1 LILIN
6 GITFIVSGVEY
17 HSWDDF
23 HLIRTE
29 KSIGKAKVKKYEV
42 DIEGADGVLDFTE
55 YFGEP
60 KYENRPLS
68 FSFECIEKQDTFDDL
83 YSDIQNALHG
93 QKGKIILDD
102 DADFYYVGR
111 IDVNDWKSD
120 KSIGKIVIDV
130 DAEPYKYNI
139 DETVVENTV
148 TGTQTLTYSNLRK
161 AVVPTIKTT
170 GSVQIVFGDT
180 SWNIDA
186 GTYKMPELQFV
197 KGDNVLTVTGNATIT
212 VTYQEG
218 GL

>member
-1 LILIN
+1 MILIN

-29 KSIGKAKVKKYEV
+29 KTIGVPKIKKYEV

-55 YFGEP
+55 YFGET

-68 FSFECIEKQDTFDDL
+68 FSFECIENQDTFNDL

-102 DADFYYVGR
+102 DAGFYYVGR
-111 IDVNDWKSD
+111 IEVNEWKSD

-130 DAEPYKYNI
+130 DAEPYKLKLE
-139 DETVVENTV
+139 ETVVETAV
-148 TGTQTLTYSNLRK
+148 TGTMAITYNNLRK

-186 GTYKMPELQFV
+186 GTYKMPEIQFI
-197 KGDNVLTVTGNATIT
+197 KGDNVLTVTGEATIT